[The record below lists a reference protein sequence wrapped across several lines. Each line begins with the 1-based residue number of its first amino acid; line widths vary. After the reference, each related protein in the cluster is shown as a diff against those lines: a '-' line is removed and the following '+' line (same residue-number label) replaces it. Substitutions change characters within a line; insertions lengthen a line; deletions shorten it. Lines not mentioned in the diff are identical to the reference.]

1 MMLEH
6 LVIENLTWINRKAR
20 QYYSDEF
27 DAEDLASE
35 TIEKILRSK
44 TKFDAA
50 KCFRPWAL
58 AIMQNTYITQYNRRK
73 CIGFTCMD
81 DDFAAVSPYMA
92 DQHLTIRA
100 LLSVIREC
108 SRKSVAVECV
118 ILYAKGYNYDE
129 ISRLLSI
136 PIGTVM
142 SRISNG
148 RKMIHAAL
156 GL

>member
-50 KCFRPWAL
+50 KSFRPWAL
-58 AIMQNTYITQYNRRK
+58 AIMQNTY
-73 CIGFTCMD
+73 IGFTCMD

>member
-50 KCFRPWAL
+50 KSFRPWAL

-73 CIGFTCMD
+73 CIGFTCMILL
-81 DDFAAVSPYMA
+81 PY
-92 DQHLTIRA
+92 HHIW
-100 LLSVIREC
+100 
-108 SRKSVAVECV
+108 
-118 ILYAKGYNYDE
+118 
-129 ISRLLSI
+129 
-136 PIGTVM
+136 
-142 SRISNG
+142 RISILQSGPCYQSSGN
-148 RKMIHAAL
+148 APENL
-156 GL
+156 LQ